1 MIKSCWVLSMD
12 KGLNFGELTGK
23 GQSVRSKLIITF
35 IIIALVPLCI
45 LTWFSL
51 EHVNRTLKQNADTEL
66 NELNNIGKQFADIW
80 FADHVKDL
88 YLLRSQLD
96 ISSAKKQKLI
106 NQFVEQYDFVNHV
119 ELIDINL
126 VNSRPLSPFFDVIKE
141 QRFDDIRTGIKN
153 TGKIQFQSMTA
164 SGRDYHIIGLPVLN
178 DENKLQTILIA
189 DINLNGLL
197 NNLSKIHAANK
208 DITFYV
214 MYKNKIQKSNNSDD
228 TQPLFF
234 SQNGSPTQRVFTY
247 SDKNE
252 VTLYGYINS
261 LEFLNESGWQL
272 LVSKPKEVA
281 LQGANYYKQL
291 AVLTNTG
298 ALLLILTLSWWFGRR
313 LSQPLINLAKI
324 VENITKGD
332 LVKVP
337 IINDSIEFNQLSLG
351 LRKLVDVKAEQQS
364 ILQKQ
369 RSALQIALKQLAE
382 QKN

>member
-1 MIKSCWVLSMD
+1 
-12 KGLNFGELTGK
+12 
-23 GQSVRSKLIITF
+23 
-35 IIIALVPLCI
+35 
-45 LTWFSL
+45 
-51 EHVNRTLKQNADTEL
+51 
-66 NELNNIGKQFADIW
+66 
-80 FADHVKDL
+80 
-88 YLLRSQLD
+88 
-96 ISSAKKQKLI
+96 
-106 NQFVEQYDFVNHV
+106 
-119 ELIDINL
+119 
-126 VNSRPLSPFFDVIKE
+126 
-141 QRFDDIRTGIKN
+141 
-153 TGKIQFQSMTA
+153 MTA
-164 SGRDYHIIGLPVLN
+164 SGREYHIIGLPILN
-178 DENKLQTILIA
+178 DENKLQTILLA

-197 NNLSKIHAANK
+197 NNLSKIHTANK

-214 MYKNKIQKSNNSDD
+214 MHNNKIQKSNNSDD

-234 SQNGSPTQRVFTY
+234 SQNGSPTQRVFSY
-247 SDKNE
+247 SNKNE

-291 AVLTNTG
+291 AVLTNAG

-313 LSQPLINLAKI
+313 LSRPLINLAKT

-332 LVKVP
+332 EVKVP

-351 LRKLVDVKAEQQS
+351 LRKLVAVKAEQQS

-382 QKN
+382 QKSALDEHAIVAVTDLHGTITFVNKKFCEISGFDEHELIGENHRLLNSGKHEKEFFKSMYKTLKRGDIWNGQICNKAKDGGFYWVDTTIVPFLDENGKPQNYIAIRTDISALKLQELELEQHKTQLQLVIDYNSRWYLGLVYRY